1 MTNVN
6 RMLGQSLLSYIAQV
20 NPFLKNGDEAQV
32 FLVTLE
38 GDYATVFG
46 DTFTG
51 TDLAPVAKPRRKQ

>member
-20 NPFLKNGDEAQV
+20 DPSLKTGDGSQV

-46 DTFTG
+46 DTA
-51 TDLAPVAKPRRKQ
+51 LAAEPEPKPRRKQ